1 MGKEPY
7 VQSLPHGQ
15 KSCQQTSSWVQS
27 VPHCQGFGE
36 QQTVFSY
43 ICGPCSKLEVYY
55 TLKNTGMKTLPALR
69 LALLE
74 EILWCIADKQQ
85 LHCGVQFWNQLQ
97 FPLAAL
103 VNQLRKWKEPEFSSG
118 PEGILRQFSRESLKK
133 KQGKG
138 KRLYAA
144 LSCYKNQIKCRT
156 SQVRIL

>member
-1 MGKEPY
+1 
-7 VQSLPHGQ
+7 
-15 KSCQQTSSWVQS
+15 
-27 VPHCQGFGE
+27 
-36 QQTVFSY
+36 
-43 ICGPCSKLEVYY
+43 
-55 TLKNTGMKTLPALR
+55 MKTLPALR

-133 KQGKG
+133 KNREKG
-138 KRLYAA
+138 KDSMLH
-144 LSCYKNQIKCRT
+144 
-156 SQVRIL
+156 